1 MAKKAKKAKKNRLFR
16 RYTKGKLFF
25 RNFRFFIF
33 YLALL
38 AAIGFG
44 FYKVYLYLDNCLTS
58 YEKAQS
64 SYVAEDM
71 ASMFIEGRYD
81 EIYNYEDASK
91 LVMESKEDYVEYLK
105 KLTEGTYITYKEVGT
120 RVPDERKFSVTSNG
134 KSFASFTIRKNG
146 ESVDCGLF
154 GVVDL
159 YEFGNV
165 TTDIIQPIT
174 YQVTIPDDAQ
184 LIVNDEVIGKDNIV
198 KDGITT
204 FASGH
209 LPKDY
214 PSYTLCTYRFT
225 IALGIPEIEAFDVNG
240 KKLALTE
247 TAQDVFEHIFTYS
260 DEELKPIHEKYIVE
274 VGQSICMFMT
284 ENCSKY
290 TVLKLLKDNSPAAKA
305 INETDSHWLT
315 EAQKYS
321 FRNIRTENYVQYSD
335 TLFSCELYLDFD
347 TVSRHVE
354 NSYPYHIR
362 FFVQKVG
369 NDWKVYDFVN
379 I

>member
-1 MAKKAKKAKKNRLFR
+1 MAKKAKKNRLFR
-16 RYTKGKLFF
+16 RYTKFKLAF
-25 RNFRFFIF
+25 RNIRFFIF

-44 FYKVYLYLDNCLTS
+44 FYKVYIYVDQCLVA
-58 YEKAQS
+58 YESAQS
-64 SYVAEDM
+64 SYVADDM
-71 ASMFIEGRYD
+71 ASMFVEGRYD

-91 LVMESKEDYVEYLK
+91 LVMESKDDYINYLK
-105 KLTEGTYITYKEVGT
+105 KLTDGTYISYKEVGT
-120 RVPDERKFSVTSNG
+120 REPDVRKFSVMSNG

-146 ESVDCGLF
+146 ESVDCGLL

-159 YEFGNV
+159 YEFGTV

-174 YQVTIPDDAQ
+174 YQVTIPDDAK
-184 LIVNDEVIGKDNIV
+184 LIVNDEPLGQENIV
-198 KDGITT
+198 KSGIQT

-209 LPKDY
+209 LPSGY

-240 KKLALTE
+240 KSLSLTE
-247 TAQDVFEHIFTYS
+247 TSQDVYEHVFTYS
-260 DEELKPIHEKYIVE
+260 DEELKPIHEAYIVDVAE
-274 VGQSICMFMT
+274 KICLFMT

-290 TVLKLLKDNSPAAKA
+290 TVLKLMMDNSKAAKA
-305 INETDSHWLT
+305 INETDATWLT
-315 EAQKYS
+315 EADKYT
-321 FRNIRTENYVQYSD
+321 FRNVRTENYVQYSD
-335 TLFSCELYLDFD
+335 ELFSCELYLDFD
-347 TVSRHVE
+347 TVSRRVE

-362 FFVQKVG
+362 FFVMKVG
-369 NDWKVYDFVN
+369 NEWKVYDFIN

>member
-1 MAKKAKKAKKNRLFR
+1 MAKKAKKNRLFR
-16 RYTKGKLFF
+16 RYTKGKLIF
-25 RNFRFFIF
+25 RNIRFFLF
-33 YLALL
+33 YLILL

-44 FYKVYLYLDNCLTS
+44 FYKVYVYVDNSLTA

-71 ASMFIEGRYD
+71 ASMFVEGRYD

-91 LVMESKEDYVEYLK
+91 LVMETKEDYVEYLK

-120 RVPDERKFSVTSNG
+120 REQDERKFSVTSNG
-134 KSFASFTIRKNG
+134 KTFASFTIKKSG
-146 ESVDCGLF
+146 ESVDCGLL

-159 YEFGNV
+159 YEFGSV
-165 TTDIIQPIT
+165 STDVIQPIT
-174 YQVTIPDDAQ
+174 YQVTIPDDAR
-184 LIVNDEVIGKDNIV
+184 LIVNDEEVGKDNVV
-198 KDGITT
+198 KDGIET

-209 LPKDY
+209 LPNGY

-240 KKLALTE
+240 KKLELTE
-247 TAQDVFEHIFTYS
+247 TSQDVYEHIFTFM
-260 DEELKPIHEKYIVE
+260 DDELKPIHEKYIVE
-274 VGQSICMFMT
+274 VGESICKFMT

-290 TVLKLLKDNSPAAKA
+290 TLLKLLKDNSPASKA
-305 INETDSHWLT
+305 INETDASWLT
-315 EAQKYS
+315 EAQEYK

-335 TLFSCELYLDFD
+335 ELFSCELYLDFD
-347 TVSRHVE
+347 TVSRRVE

-369 NDWKVYDFVN
+369 NEWKVYDF
-379 I
+379 IYI